1 MSDATTIKVSKD
13 LRDRLQDRATREHIS
28 MAGVIEQLLRTAARA
43 ERFERLRAERAA
55 GAGADLE
62 HDGALEHAAL
72 NDLQASGA

>member
-1 MSDATTIKVSKD
+1 
-13 LRDRLQDRATREHIS
+13 

-55 GAGADLE
+55 SAGADLE